1 MDKPTILVTA
11 YAVNPYKGSEDG
23 MGWNMILQIARFQKV
38 IAITRENNQAA
49 IERYMYENPTR
60 ETQNIRFEYFD
71 TPYYMRFWKK
81 GGRGALLYFY
91 LWQYSVTNWIK
102 NKDWKYDIVHN
113 LNFHNDWTP
122 SFLWKTKKP
131 FVWGPIGHHPE
142 IPKNFLKQYG
152 IKSVMREGIRW
163 VAKQIFWNFDP
174 FLKKTKK
181 EARHIFAM
189 NSTVA
194 KVLKLPEGKV
204 SILPSVA
211 SEKIEYVEKHKIDVF
226 NVLSVG
232 RFVPLKGFDVTI
244 RAFSRFYHELSRVE
258 KTKVKLTLVGKGPTE
273 AFLKNLIEQ
282 HQLESAVHII
292 PWIERDKLAM
302 IYHAAD
308 VFLFP
313 SHEGAGM
320 VVSEALS
327 YGLPVLCFDN
337 CGPGE
342 FVNNTCGMTI
352 PYQDY
357 DKVINYF
364 SEDLMRL
371 FKNEEILDRFSA
383 GARRQHRN
391 RFTWD
396 VKGEMFQTVYE
407 DILSK
412 QRKQINN
419 EADQTNYVYSSTK

>member
-1 MDKPTILVTA
+1 MDKTTVVVTA

-23 MGWNMILQIARFQKV
+23 MGWNMILQIARYQKV

-49 IERYMYENPTR
+49 IERYMYEYPQR
-60 ETQNIRFEYFD
+60 ETRNIQFKYFD
-71 TPYYMRFWKK
+71 TPYYTRFWKK

-91 LWQYSVTNWIK
+91 LWQYSVANWIK
-102 NKDWKYDIVHN
+102 RQNWKYDIVHN

-142 IPKNFLKQYG
+142 IPKVFLKQYG
-152 IKSVMREGIRW
+152 FSTVMREGIRW
-163 VAKQIFWNFDP
+163 AAKQIFWNFDP
-174 FLKKTKK
+174 FLKKTKR
-181 EARHIFAM
+181 EAAHIFAM

-194 KVLKLPEGKV
+194 KVLKLPESKV

-211 SEKIEYVEKHKIDVF
+211 SEKIEFHGKLPKDTF

-232 RFVPLKGFDVTI
+232 RFVALKGFDVTL
-244 RAFSRFYHELSRVE
+244 RAFAVFFHRLSKE
-258 KTKVKLTLVGKGPTE
+258 DQAKVKLTVVGRGPAKPLLE
-273 AFLKNLIEQ
+273 KLIEE
-282 HQLESAVHII
+282 HALEAAVHII
-292 PWIERDKLAM
+292 PWIERDKLSM
-302 IYHAAD
+302 IYQAAD
-308 VFLFP
+308 LFFFP

-320 VVSEALS
+320 VVSEAMS
-327 YGLPVLCFDN
+327 YGLPILCFDN

-342 FVNNTCGMTI
+342 FVNKTCGMVI

-364 SEDLMRL
+364 AEDLLRL
-371 FKNEEILDRFSA
+371 YNDRDQLDRLSA

-391 RFTWD
+391 RFTWN
-396 VKGEMFQTVYE
+396 VKGDIFQMVYE
-407 DILSK
+407 EILSK
-412 QRKQINN
+412 QRKQKNN
-419 EADQTNYVYSSTK
+419 EVDQENYVYTPTK